1 MLTNDV
7 HRILGIDEQFKAP
20 TRIMQLLWNRT
31 EREHVF
37 REFLHCDPDLS
48 RDQFHEYFEAEQA
61 DRKKH
66 KQDYTPDTVSKLL
79 SNLAGVG
86 AQSFD
91 PAAGTGGL
99 LIVHWWHSCAQVP
112 PWQYQPSQHLYWAT
126 ELSDRAFPFLLFNL
140 LIRGM
145 NAVAIHGDVLER
157 TARGVFFIQN
167 DLDEPLA
174 FSSLNVMPYTSQV
187 LDFFNLTGWSEERY
201 QEHIESAW
209 PPKALAGLPSLQE
222 IRNPVQHAH
231 QATFD
236 F

>member
-48 RDQFHEYFEAEQA
+48 RDQFHEYFEDEQA

-66 KQDYTPDTVSKLL
+66 KQDYTPDTVSQLL

-86 AQSFD
+86 AQSYD
-91 PAAGTGGL
+91 PTAGTGGL
-99 LIVHWWHSCAQVP
+99 LIVHWWHNCTQVP
-112 PWQYQPSQHLYWAT
+112 PWQYQPSHHLYWAT

-145 NAVAIHGDVLER
+145 NAVAIHGDALER
-157 TARGVFFIQN
+157 TARGVFLIQN

-187 LDFFNLTGWSEERY
+187 LDFFNLTGWSEQRY

-209 PPKALAGLPSLQE
+209 PPKALAGLPSLEE
-222 IRNPVQHAH
+222 IRNPAQHAH
-231 QATFD
+231 QTTFD